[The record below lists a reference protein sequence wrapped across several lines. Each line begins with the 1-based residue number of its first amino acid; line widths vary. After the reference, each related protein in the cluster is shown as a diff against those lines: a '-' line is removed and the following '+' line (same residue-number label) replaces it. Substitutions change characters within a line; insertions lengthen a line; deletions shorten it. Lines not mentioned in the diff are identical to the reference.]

1 MNNGENF
8 VKISSYNWII
18 KLCINLLSYTTVLL
32 PGCLIYKYVRYT
44 KYIQR
49 GGKQK
54 NILINK
60 NEKNMYIFFYLKL

>member
-1 MNNGENF
+1 MSLIFGASEIIKSFVNNGENF

-18 KLCINLLSYTTVLL
+18 KLCLNLLSYATVLL

-49 GGKQK
+49 GGK
-54 NILINK
+54 
-60 NEKNMYIFFYLKL
+60 